1 MKGWEKD
8 PKKGLRKKKMSR
20 NYPGFYL
27 FILKKKKRKEKRERQ
42 CIHSSLKGCK
52 ERRIFN
58 GYHVLME
65 NTRKGIIF
73 SQKWYIKV

>member
-27 FILKKKKRKEKRERQ
+27 FILKKKKEK
-42 CIHSSLKGCK
+42 KK
-52 ERRIFN
+52 ERDSAFIA
-58 GYHVLME
+58 V
-65 NTRKGIIF
+65 
-73 SQKWYIKV
+73 